1 MKRVL
6 SVLLSLTMLLMLLPA
21 VAAGD
26 GTGPYTVSLDGMC
39 KAGEASVYVFLAS
52 ETEKTYNAF
61 WLTLA
66 YDDSALE
73 FVGADNVVPQDVT
86 RELKA
91 SARNGEV
98 TVAGC
103 GDDLEVSDGAV
114 KLRFAVKKDC
124 LTQVQLTEAQISARS
139 QARMDAKPAKLDANK
154 SVYTVASG
162 YYTVELPEGVG
173 VYGDAAVAAGGD
185 YTFRTDPH
193 YDYTFDVTVDKDPV
207 QAQNNSDGSYTVKT
221 VNGPLRITCVVR
233 TPKSYPVT
241 VVGSGKADVTAG
253 KLAAY
258 GQSFRFS
265 VSRTDLTEYAVSAVV
280 DGVRVELSR
289 EGDSYTIAGKDVT
302 GPVTITV
309 AKVTEAGTT
318 LVLFIGSGAADV
330 DGGQE
335 HTCRTGIAYSFTVKE
350 EENCDYVVMVGG
362 QTITGSNGTY
372 TIPASLVTGS
382 ILTVSVTKTTRL
394 SMDVKVTEYLSG
406 RLWLVEASVSVPV
419 GKTLVYKNIPMYYSS
434 GRRAYMCVVDGP
446 VTLEEARNAIGTVTG
461 QVETLVVDGDANGS
475 GVLDVNDAQMIYD
488 MYMNV
493 YTLDELTQ
501 TMWLRADVN
510 GDRSVNVQ
518 DVQYLLELLVK

>member
-1 MKRVL
+1 M
-6 SVLLSLTMLLMLLPA
+6 
-21 VAAGD
+21 
-26 GTGPYTVSLDGMC
+26 
-39 KAGEASVYVFLAS
+39 
-52 ETEKTYNAF
+52 
-61 WLTLA
+61 
-66 YDDSALE
+66 
-73 FVGADNVVPQDVT
+73 
-86 RELKA
+86 
-91 SARNGEV
+91 
-98 TVAGC
+98 
-103 GDDLEVSDGAV
+103 
-114 KLRFAVKKDC
+114 
-124 LTQVQLTEAQISARS
+124 
-139 QARMDAKPAKLDANK
+139 
-154 SVYTVASG
+154 
-162 YYTVELPEGVG
+162 
-173 VYGDAAVAAGGD
+173 
-185 YTFRTDPH
+185 
-193 YDYTFDVTVDKDPV
+193 
-207 QAQNNSDGSYTVKT
+207 
-221 VNGPLRITCVVR
+221 RITCVVR
-233 TPKSYPVT
+233 TPKAYPVT
-241 VVGSGKADVTAG
+241 VAGSGKADVTAG

-258 GQSFRFS
+258 GQNFRFS

-335 HTCRTGIAYSFTVKE
+335 HTCRGGAAYSFTVKE

-446 VTLEEARNAIGTVTG
+446 VTPEEARNAIGTVTG

-488 MYMNV
+488 MYMSV
-493 YTLDELTQ
+493 YKLDELT
-501 TMWLRADVN
+501 
-510 GDRSVNVQ
+510 
-518 DVQYLLELLVK
+518 

>member
-26 GTGPYTVSLDGMC
+26 GTGPYTVYLDGKC

-66 YDDSALE
+66 YDDSVLE
-73 FVGADNVVPQDVT
+73 FVGADNVAPQDVT

-103 GDDLEVSDGAV
+103 GDDLEVSNGPV
-114 KLRFAVKKDC
+114 KLRFAVKTDC

-139 QARMDAKPAKLDANK
+139 QAKADAKPAKLDAGK
-154 SVYTVASG
+154 SVYMVASG

-207 QAQNNSDGSYTVKT
+207 QVQNNSDGSYTVKT

-233 TPKSYPVT
+233 APKAYPVT
-241 VVGSGKADVTAG
+241 VAGSGKADVTAG

-258 GQSFRFS
+258 GQNFRFS

-302 GPVTITV
+302 GPMTITV

-330 DGGQE
+330 
-335 HTCRTGIAYSFTVKE
+335 
-350 EENCDYVVMVGG
+350 
-362 QTITGSNGTY
+362 
-372 TIPASLVTGS
+372 
-382 ILTVSVTKTTRL
+382 
-394 SMDVKVTEYLSG
+394 
-406 RLWLVEASVSVPV
+406 
-419 GKTLVYKNIPMYYSS
+419 
-434 GRRAYMCVVDGP
+434 
-446 VTLEEARNAIGTVTG
+446 
-461 QVETLVVDGDANGS
+461 
-475 GVLDVNDAQMIYD
+475 
-488 MYMNV
+488 
-493 YTLDELTQ
+493 
-501 TMWLRADVN
+501 N

-518 DVQYLLELLVK
+518 DVQYLLKLLVE

>member
-6 SVLLSLTMLLMLLPA
+6 SVLLSLTMLLVLLPA

-139 QARMDAKPAKLDANK
+139 QAKADAKPAKLDAGK

-162 YYTVELPEGVG
+162 YYTVELPEGAG

-193 YDYTFDVTVDKDPV
+193 YDYTFNVTVGGDPA
-207 QAQNNSDGSYTVKT
+207 QAQDNGDGSYTVKT

-318 LVLFIGSGAADV
+318 LVLFIGSGSADV
-330 DGGQE
+330 GGGQE

-394 SMDVKVTEYLSG
+394 SMDVKVTEYLPD

-434 GRRAYMCVVDGP
+434 GRRAYMCVVDGS

-493 YTLDELTQ
+493 YTLDELAQ

-518 DVQYLLELLVK
+518 DVQYLLKLLVE

>member
-1 MKRVL
+1 MKRAL
-6 SVLLSLTMLLMLLPA
+6 SVLLSLAMLLVLLPT

-26 GTGPYTVSLDGMC
+26 GTGPYTASLNGKCKDGT
-39 KAGEASVYVFLAS
+39 ASVYVFVAS
-52 ETEKTYNAF
+52 ETEETYNAF

-66 YDDSALE
+66 YDDSVLE
-73 FVGADNVVPQDVT
+73 FVGADNATPGVA

-103 GDDLEVSDGAV
+103 GDDLSVGDGV
-114 KLRFAVKKDC
+114 VILQFAVKKDC

-139 QARMDAKPAKLDANK
+139 QARADAKPAKLDANK

-162 YYTVELPEGVG
+162 YYTVELPEEAGI
-173 VYGDAAVAAGGD
+173 YGDAAVAAGGD
-185 YTFRTDPH
+185 YTFSADPH
-193 YDYTFDVTVDKDPV
+193 YDYTFDITVGGDPAE
-207 QAQNNSDGSYTVKT
+207 AQNNGDGSYTVKT
-221 VNGPLRITCVVR
+221 VNGPLRITNVAR

-253 KLAAY
+253 KLATY
-258 GQSFRFS
+258 GKDFRFS

-289 EGDSYTIAGKDVT
+289 DGDSYTIAGKDVT

-309 AKVTEAGTT
+309 AKVTEAGMT

-335 HTCRTGIAYSFTVKE
+335 HTCRSGVAYSFTVKE
-350 EENCDYVVMVGG
+350 EENCDYVVMVDGR
-362 QTITGSNGTY
+362 TITGNNGTY
-372 TIPASLVTGS
+372 TIPAELVTGS

-394 SMDVKVTEYLSG
+394 SMDVQVTEYLSG

-419 GKTLVYKNIPMYYSS
+419 GKTLVYKGIPMYYSS
-434 GRRAYMCVVDGP
+434 GRRAYMCVVDGA
-446 VTLEEARNAIGTVTG
+446 VTLDEARNAISTVTG

-475 GVLDVNDAQMIYD
+475 GILDVNDAQMIYD

-493 YTLDELTQ
+493 YALDELTQ

-518 DVQYLLELLVK
+518 DVQYLLKLLVE

>member
-6 SVLLSLTMLLMLLPA
+6 SVLLSLTMLLVLLPA

-66 YDDSALE
+66 YDDSVLE
-73 FVGADNVVPQDVT
+73 FVGADNVAPQDVT

-103 GDDLEVSDGAV
+103 
-114 KLRFAVKKDC
+114 
-124 LTQVQLTEAQISARS
+124 
-139 QARMDAKPAKLDANK
+139 
-154 SVYTVASG
+154 
-162 YYTVELPEGVG
+162 
-173 VYGDAAVAAGGD
+173 GD

-207 QAQNNSDGSYTVKT
+207 QVQNNSDGSYTVKT

-233 TPKSYPVT
+233 APKAYPVT
-241 VVGSGKADVTAG
+241 VAGSGKADVTAG

-258 GQSFRFS
+258 GQNFRFS

-330 DGGQE
+330 
-335 HTCRTGIAYSFTVKE
+335 
-350 EENCDYVVMVGG
+350 
-362 QTITGSNGTY
+362 
-372 TIPASLVTGS
+372 
-382 ILTVSVTKTTRL
+382 
-394 SMDVKVTEYLSG
+394 
-406 RLWLVEASVSVPV
+406 
-419 GKTLVYKNIPMYYSS
+419 
-434 GRRAYMCVVDGP
+434 
-446 VTLEEARNAIGTVTG
+446 
-461 QVETLVVDGDANGS
+461 
-475 GVLDVNDAQMIYD
+475 
-488 MYMNV
+488 
-493 YTLDELTQ
+493 
-501 TMWLRADVN
+501 N

-518 DVQYLLELLVK
+518 DVQYLLKLLVE

>member
-1 MKRVL
+1 M
-6 SVLLSLTMLLMLLPA
+6 
-21 VAAGD
+21 
-26 GTGPYTVSLDGMC
+26 
-39 KAGEASVYVFLAS
+39 
-52 ETEKTYNAF
+52 
-61 WLTLA
+61 
-66 YDDSALE
+66 
-73 FVGADNVVPQDVT
+73 
-86 RELKA
+86 
-91 SARNGEV
+91 
-98 TVAGC
+98 
-103 GDDLEVSDGAV
+103 
-114 KLRFAVKKDC
+114 
-124 LTQVQLTEAQISARS
+124 
-139 QARMDAKPAKLDANK
+139 
-154 SVYTVASG
+154 
-162 YYTVELPEGVG
+162 
-173 VYGDAAVAAGGD
+173 
-185 YTFRTDPH
+185 
-193 YDYTFDVTVDKDPV
+193 
-207 QAQNNSDGSYTVKT
+207 
-221 VNGPLRITCVVR
+221 VR

-335 HTCRTGIAYSFTVKE
+335 HTCRTGITYSFTVKE

-372 TIPASLVTGS
+372 AIPASLVTGS

-493 YTLDELTQ
+493 YKLDELTQ

-518 DVQYLLELLVK
+518 DVQYLLKLLVE